1 MATPKQRTQL
11 EVLQGIL
18 TKLGYSDPNQ
28 IPVPALLDE
37 KYKNGTLTVRE
48 SIVLDLYARGLSIN
62 NATQGTPVGKSLAE
76 VFPREGNIM
85 GVESPTPTSA
95 SSRINAVVNGVK
107 KAGFEL
113 DTPAQ
118 DILNSRES
126 LAKIAEVSKSID
138 PHWSA
143 VWKSLNAFGQQNNLG
158 VPYNDPK
165 VMGKGLTGAK
175 QTRGSRRF
183 DKVPPADKAFP
194 EIVAGL
200 QTIEDTSTRNALVA
214 SFLAPYRPG
223 EIEKLRLGPYD
234 LSTFEG
240 DAPPGYFDPETGK
253 IVFPQSTRGKKTA
266 TDLTLDKNSI
276 LYQVLMAQ
284 SKEAE
289 ALGSTYLFPD
299 VTTGS
304 MTKAIQQNITPRMA
318 QFEVV
323 MKRPFDR
330 AQDARKLI
338 SSLVVNHLGYP
349 EEAEQLL
356 GHSGASGFEE
366 KIGAVSNKYY
376 VSSIARVDNPLAA
389 TQLAI
394 ENMIGEAIGAQTLN
408 ETATALGLDIPGYTD
423 DSAQPISITR
433 SGEVLSEKI
442 EVENRP
448 LSAEELASLEARRA
462 DMDATLRLA
471 AQEKEA
477 RALDLETQNLE
488 RDAELQSQRQA
499 AAEQRQQQRAL
510 SKAEKEAQ
518 QAAEKAEAIRLDDAQ
533 ADKAVSFFEKL
544 LGRKMK
550 PVISGLE
557 AGATALGLSA
567 AVSQEAE
574 ADPVT
579 AQDVAVGAA
588 KELTLPGMM
597 ADIAPE
603 AGEVMEEAGGL
614 LVDPVIESA
623 EEEAEQKGIAGDFEA
638 QMRSAFG
645 IPR

>member
-1 MATPKQRTQL
+1 MATVKEKPQSETL
-11 EVLQGIL
+11 AGIL
-18 TKLGYSDPNQ
+18 TTLGYSDPNQ

-48 SIVLDLYARGLSIN
+48 AVILDLYARGLSIN
-62 NATQGTPVGKSLAE
+62 NATKGTPVGKSLAE
-76 VFPREGNIM
+76 VFPQEGNIM
-85 GVESPTPTSA
+85 GVTSPTPSSA
-95 SSRINAVVNGVK
+95 ASRVTAVVNGVK
-107 KAGFEL
+107 KAGFNL
-113 DTPAQ
+113 DTPATE
-118 DILNSRES
+118 IMNSREN

-165 VMGKGLTGAK
+165 VMGKGLTGAT
-175 QTRGSRRF
+175 QSRGTRRF
-183 DKVPPADKAFP
+183 DKVPSAEKAFP

-200 QTIEDTSTRNALVA
+200 QTIEDASTRNAIVA

-240 DAPPGYFDPETGK
+240 DAPPGYFDPENGK

-276 LYQVLMAQ
+276 LYQVLMTQ

-289 ALGSTYLFPD
+289 ALGSTFLFPD

-323 MKRPFDR
+323 MGRPFDR
-330 AQDARKLI
+330 AQDARKLLA
-338 SSLVVNHLGYP
+338 SLVVKQLGYP

-356 GHSGASGFEE
+356 GHTGASGFEE

-423 DSAQPISITR
+423 ETASPITITR
-433 SGEVLSEKI
+433 SGGVLSEKI
-442 EVENRP
+442 DIQDRP
-448 LSAEELASLEARRA
+448 MSAEELASLEARRA

-471 AQEKEA
+471 AQEKES
-477 RALDLETQNLE
+477 RALDIETQNLE
-488 RDAELQSQRQA
+488 RDAELQGKRQA

-518 QAAEKAEAIRLDDAQ
+518 EAAQKAEAVRLDDEQ
-533 ADKAVSFFEKL
+533 ANRVVDFFGKL
-544 LGRKMK
+544 LGKK
-550 PVISGLE
+550 IQPVVTGVE
-557 AGATALGLSA
+557 AGLTALGITA
-567 AVSQEAE
+567 ATMEEAE
-574 ADPVT
+574 AGPVT
-579 AQDVAVGAA
+579 PRDVGAGLA
-588 KELTLPGMM
+588 KELTIPGMV
-597 ADIAPE
+597 ADVAPE
-603 AGEVMEEAGGL
+603 AGEAIEGMGGL
-614 LVDPVIESA
+614 LVDPIVESA
-623 EEEAEQKGIAGDFEA
+623 EEEAQQKGIAGDFET
-638 QMRSAFG
+638 QMKRAFG
-645 IPR
+645 MP

>member
-62 NATQGTPVGKSLAE
+62 NATKGTPVGKSLSE

-95 SSRINAVVNGVK
+95 SSRITAVVNGVK

-165 VMGKGLTGAK
+165 VMGKGLTGAT

-183 DKVPPADKAFP
+183 DKVPAADKAFP
-194 EIVAGL
+194 EIVTGL
-200 QTIEDTSTRNALVA
+200 QTIEDTSTRNALIA

-223 EIEKLRLGPYD
+223 EIEKLRFGPYD
-234 LSTFEG
+234 VSAFEG
-240 DAPPGYFDPETGK
+240 ETAPGYFDAENGK
-253 IVFPQSTRGKKTA
+253 IVFPETTRGKKSA

-299 VTTGS
+299 VTTGT
-304 MTKAIQQNITPRMA
+304 MTKAIQENITPRMA
-318 QFEVV
+318 QFEGV
-323 MKRPFDR
+323 MGRPFDR

-338 SSLVVNHLGYP
+338 ASLVVNQLGYA
-349 EEAEQLL
+349 EEAERLL
-356 GHSGASGFEE
+356 GHSGLSGFEE
-366 KIGAVSNKYY
+366 KVGAVSSKHY
-376 VSSIARVDNPLAA
+376 VSSIARVDNPLSA

-408 ETATALGLDIPGYTD
+408 ETATSLGLDIPGYTD
-423 DSAQPISITR
+423 DNAQPVSITR

-471 AQEKEA
+471 AQEKET
-477 RALDLETQNLE
+477 RALDLEAQNLE
-488 RDAELQSQRQA
+488 RDAELQSKRQA